1 MNIKVLRKNLSD
13 RWAGTLVYVLGI
25 FGYLLMISAVYPSFK
40 KALAAKSELLK
51 NYPKGL
57 LQLFG
62 VKSLNAASF
71 SNYITVELVGFI
83 WVIIMAAFVIA
94 WTRAMI
100 SGEIRDGTMELLL
113 AQPVERWEVLVSE
126 GTGLLGGIIAVT
138 LATVLGIIVWGSAF
152 GGKMAYAGYAAFIP
166 LGVCLALAIAVY
178 SLLFSALLD
187 DPRRAVMASA
197 GLTLFFYVLHFVSQ
211 YSKVVAKIDWFG
223 IFHYYN
229 PLAVLDGG
237 GGVPVKSILLLLA
250 FAVVGFGLAGWVFQR
265 KDIK

>member
-1 MNIKVLRKNLSD
+1 MNVHVLRKNLSD
-13 RWAGTLVYVLGI
+13 RWAGTLVYALGI
-25 FGYLLMISAVYPSFK
+25 IGYVLMLTAVYPTFK
-40 KALAAKSELLK
+40 KTLTTKSALLK
-51 NYPKGL
+51 NYPKGI
-57 LQLFG
+57 LQFFG
-62 VKSLNAASF
+62 VKSINAASF

-83 WVIIMAAFVIA
+83 WIIIMAAFVIA

-126 GTGLLGGIIAVT
+126 GTGLLGGILAVT
-138 LATVLGIIVWGSAF
+138 LATVLGIVAFGSAF
-152 GGKMAYAGYAAFIP
+152 GGKVAYAGFAAFVP
-166 LGVCLALAIAVY
+166 LGVCIALAIAGY

-187 DPRRAVMASA
+187 DPRRAAMASA

-229 PLAVLDGG
+229 PLAVLDS

-250 FAVVGFGLAGWVFQR
+250 FAVVGFGLAGWVFQH